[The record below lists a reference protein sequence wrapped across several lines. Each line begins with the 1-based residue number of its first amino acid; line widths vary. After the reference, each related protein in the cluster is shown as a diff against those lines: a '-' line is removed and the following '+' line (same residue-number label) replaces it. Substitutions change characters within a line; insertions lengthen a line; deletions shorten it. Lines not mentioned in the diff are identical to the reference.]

1 MSFTSE
7 ATRNRNYCVR
17 SEPRVSTELEFKPRM
32 LGIICN
38 WCCYGGADLCGVSR
52 FQYPPFIRLLRVMCS
67 AWVDMA
73 HIFRA
78 LSKGLDAVFI
88 GGCHLNDCHY
98 VTNGNYDALSMVQIC
113 KRLLAHTG
121 VNPDR
126 VRLEWVSAGEGIRFA
141 NIMNEYGEAWVVGYG
156 IDADRIIA
164 LTHQSPD
171 ETRRAIGLRIHM
183 VERVHE
189 ACIVGMVFRL
199 HKPGDVDLC
208 DVKTSHS

>member
-1 MSFTSE
+1 
-7 ATRNRNYCVR
+7 
-17 SEPRVSTELEFKPRM
+17 
-32 LGIICN
+32 
-38 WCCYGGADLCGVSR
+38 
-52 FQYPPFIRLLRVMCS
+52 
-67 AWVDMA
+67 MA
-73 HIFRA
+73 HR
-78 LSKGLDAVFI
+78 DPP
-88 GGCHLNDCHY
+88 
-98 VTNGNYDALSMVQIC
+98 
-113 KRLLAHTG
+113 KRLVQVHLLQPFAPTSHDRQMVG
-121 VNPDR
+121 VAIDEGCQRLDVGPDR
-126 VRLEWVSAGEGIRFA
+126 HVH
-141 NIMNEYGEAWVVGYG
+141 GEAWVVGYG